1 MNNESPLKAIIVVTA
16 TALLCSVLVT
26 VAAVTLQPIQRAY
39 QDLVRNRAIVG
50 ISGLTD
56 RASEL
61 SDREVISL
69 FRSLEARIVDLDSG
83 KFDTSYNPDS
93 FDTWK
98 AAGNPELSTAIPKH
112 QDLANLSRR
121 SRLATVYLVKD
132 ATDLK
137 RMLLP
142 IYGQGMWSTLY
153 AFIALEPDLNTIA
166 DITFYE
172 QAETA
177 GIGDR
182 ILRPDWQ
189 ASWRGRK
196 LSDESGTLQFRI
208 GGAAV
213 ESTRLAA
220 IYQVDAISGAT
231 VTVDAVANLVRYWFG
246 PHGFASFLEAFRAGT
261 IR

>member
-1 MNNESPLKAIIVVTA
+1 MNNESPVKAVIVVTA
-16 TALLCSVLVT
+16 TAFLCSVLVT

-39 QDLVRNRAIVG
+39 QDLERNRAIVA

-61 SDREVISL
+61 SDREIVSL
-69 FRSLEARIVDLDSG
+69 FQVLEARIVDLDIG
-83 KFDTSYNPDS
+83 EFDERFNPDT

-98 AAGNPELSTAIPKH
+98 SASDPALSTAIQAQ
-112 QDLANLSRR
+112 QDLAKLTRR
-121 SRLATVYLVKD
+121 SRLVTVYLVKD
-132 ATDLK
+132 GTDLK

-153 AFIALEPDLNTIA
+153 GFLALEPDLNTIA

-177 GIGDR
+177 GIGDK
-182 ILRPDWQ
+182 ILMPDWQ

-196 LSDESGTLQFRI
+196 LYDENGTLRL
-208 GGAAV
+208 GLGEGAV
-213 ESTRLAA
+213 ESTTLAA
-220 IYQVDAISGAT
+220 VYEVDAISGAT
-231 VTVDAVANLVRYWFG
+231 ITVDAVTNLVRYWFG
-246 PHGFASFLEAFRAGT
+246 PHGFAPFLETYRAEAN
-261 IR
+261 R